1 MKFYNNPSIEIV
13 IIAEDDIVR
22 TSTFLNIMGADD
34 GIEQEINHPDL

>member
-22 TSTFLNIMGADD
+22 TSVFLNILGADD
-34 GIEQEINHPDL
+34 GIPEINHPDL